1 MLKTIKL
8 KNFRSFG
15 ECSVDFSNINI
26 LIGGNGSGKSNFI
39 SLFVLLNY
47 IGKAQLNTWIKL
59 KGGFDNIVY
68 KGIQENDSI
77 DIEFI
82 FDSKKEGFL
91 NIYGLSLIATE
102 VDYLI
107 GKEYIGLW
115 DKNSYAEPYIVT
127 INSMENEPKLYAY
140 ASNSSG
146 NLSKDQYVARH
157 IYDIIKDWKIYHFD
171 DVSPNSGKKREQNIE
186 DGYTLQEEGDNIAAF
201 LYFIKINYNDNYQKI
216 IEAIRLVAPY
226 FNDFVL
232 KPDTLNKNLI
242 RLKWMEKGGIKEFS
256 ASLISDGTI
265 RFICLAALLL
275 QPFMPEIIII
285 DEPEL
290 GLHPLA
296 IKILSELI
304 KKASVK
310 SQIITATQSVTLLN
324 QFKSG
329 DIMVLDKEKEG
340 SSINR
345 LNKEELSEWFEG
357 YTLGELWEANYIGGR
372 Y

>member
-1 MLKTIKL
+1 MLRTIKL

-15 ECSVDFSNINI
+15 ECSIDLSSINI

-47 IGKAQLNTWIKL
+47 IGKAKLRAWIAQ
-59 KGGFDNIVY
+59 KGGFDNVVY
-68 KGIQENDSI
+68 KGIQENDTI

-82 FDSKKEGFL
+82 FDSKKEGLL
-91 NIYGLSLIATE
+91 NVYGLSIGATE
-102 VDYLI
+102 DDYI
-107 GKEYIGLW
+107 ISREYIGYW
-115 DKNSYAEPYIVT
+115 DKALYHEPYTTAINSLGNESKLSSYA
-127 INSMENEPKLYAY
+127 
-140 ASNSSG
+140 NSSSNISNDNYIAG
-146 NLSKDQYVARH
+146 H

-171 DVSPNSGKKREQNIE
+171 DVSPNSGKKREQRIE
-186 DGYTLQEEGDNIAAF
+186 DGYSLNEEGDNIAAF
-201 LYFIKINYNDNYQKI
+201 LYFIKKKFNDNYQKI
-216 IEAIRLVAPY
+216 VEAVRLVAPY

-232 KPDTLNKNLI
+232 EPDILNNELI
-242 RLKWMEKGGIKEFS
+242 KLKWTEKDGIKEFG

-275 QPFMPEIIII
+275 QPFMPKIIII

-296 IKILSELI
+296 IQILSELI

-324 QFKSG
+324 QFEPK
-329 DIMVLDKEKEG
+329 DIIVLDKEKNG
-340 SSINR
+340 SFIKR
-345 LNKEELSEWFEG
+345 LNEEELSEWLQD
-357 YTLGELWEANYIGGR
+357 YTLGELWESNYIGGR

>member
-47 IGKAQLNTWIKL
+47 IGKAQLRTWVAM

-68 KGIQENDSI
+68 KGIQENDAI

-82 FDSKKEGFL
+82 FDSKTKDLL
-91 NIYGLSLIATE
+91 NIYELSLKATE
-102 VDYLI
+102 DDYLI
-107 GKEYIGLW
+107 EKESIGLW
-115 DKNSYAEPYIVT
+115 NKNLYTKPYTAT
-127 INSMENEPKLYAY
+127 INIMGNESKLYSY
-140 ASNSSG
+140 SNSGSQS
-146 NLSKDQYVARH
+146 NDSRIADY
-157 IYDIIKDWKIYHFD
+157 IYNIIKNWKIYHFD
-171 DVSPNSGKKREQNIE
+171 DVSPNSGKKREQKIE
-186 DGYTLQEEGDNIAAF
+186 DGSTFQEEGDNIAAF
-201 LYFIKINYNDNYQKI
+201 LYFIKINYNDDYQKI
-216 IEAIRLVAPY
+216 VEATRLVVPY

-232 KPDTLNKNLI
+232 EPDVLNEELI
-242 RLKWMEKGGIKEFS
+242 KLKWMEKGSIKEFS

-275 QPFMPEIIII
+275 QPVIPEVVII

-310 SQIITATQSVTLLN
+310 SQIIMATQSVTLLN
-324 QFKSG
+324 QFQPE
-329 DIMVLDKEKEG
+329 DIMVLDKETEG
-340 SSINR
+340 SSVKR
-345 LNKEELSEWFEG
+345 LNREELSEWFES
-357 YTLGELWEANYIGGR
+357 YTLGELWEGNYIGGR